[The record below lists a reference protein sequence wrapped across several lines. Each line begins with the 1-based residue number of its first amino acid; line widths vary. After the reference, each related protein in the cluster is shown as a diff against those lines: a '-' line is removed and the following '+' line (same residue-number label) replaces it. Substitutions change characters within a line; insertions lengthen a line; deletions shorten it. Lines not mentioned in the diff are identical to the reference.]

1 MFVSKMQ
8 ILGSPIIHHMLCSP
22 HLQVKEQCTG
32 NGHLLTGPMATKCHL
47 FPFSIL
53 CYAITILL
61 QNNKCKYILRI
72 RNHKTD
78 FLSIQAKKYSLIS
91 IFEGFFPLSSWMKV
105 EWTGKWDFLI
115 WWKHFE
121 TGLERWLH
129 NDIQSSKGT
138 LTRRATCIYR

>member
-1 MFVSKMQ
+1 MGYVINKWQRVVSTWCQ
-8 ILGSPIIHHMLCSP
+8 VPDNQRVNSYIHLRCLYSRCRFSDSPIIHHMLCSP

-78 FLSIQAKKYSLIS
+78 FLSIQAKK
-91 IFEGFFPLSSWMKV
+91 IFP
-105 EWTGKWDFLI
+105 
-115 WWKHFE
+115 
-121 TGLERWLH
+121 
-129 NDIQSSKGT
+129 N
-138 LTRRATCIYR
+138 IYF